1 MRGVKKE
8 KKYKNVDEKISF
20 HSKELLRN
28 MKPVLK
34 INHYL
39 FTHNEGPIL
48 HRPVALKTQK
58 QMMLLTYTTGIMMI
72 NVAFSLINFA
82 VVISVSTDSGRFRYN
97 LYFSGTSINKSS

>member
-8 KKYKNVDEKISF
+8 KKYKHVDEKISF
-20 HSKELLRN
+20 HPKELLGN

-39 FTHNEGPIL
+39 FTHSEGPIL
-48 HRPVALKTQK
+48 HMPVALKTQK
-58 QMMLLTYTTGIMMI
+58 QMMLLTYTSGIMMI

-82 VVISVSTDSGRFRYN
+82 VVISVSTDCGRFRCN